1 MNDRRDPRRFAP
13 ATARNR
19 EFILAVLDRILPSAG
34 VLLEIGAGSGEHAA
48 YMAGRFPGIAWMPSD
63 PDPEARASIDA
74 WRDHVGAENVALA
87 LELDAAAERW
97 PVDGPASSADGPGRF
112 DAMLA
117 INVVHISPWS
127 TAVGLFRGAGRLL
140 RPGGVLYLYG
150 PYRIAGEHT
159 ARSNEAFDQSL
170 KARDPRW
177 GVRDLE
183 ALEKLASAAGLT
195 LSERVPMPANNF
207 SLVFRRP

>member
-19 EFILAVLDRILPSAG
+19 EFILAVLHRILPQTG

-48 YMAGRFPGIAWMPSD
+48 YMAGRFPGIAWTPSD
-63 PDPEARASIDA
+63 PDREARASIDA
-74 WRDHVGAENVALA
+74 WRDHVGVENLASA

-97 PVDGPASSADGPGRF
+97 PVDGSAARL

-140 RPGGVLYLYG
+140 RSGGVLYLYG
-150 PYRIAGEHT
+150 PYRIEGEHT

-170 KARDPRW
+170 RARDARW

-183 ALEKLASAAGLT
+183 ALVELASAAGLV

-207 SLVFRRP
+207 SLVFRRA

>member
-1 MNDRRDPRRFAP
+1 MNDRRDPRRCAP

-19 EFILAVLDRILPSAG
+19 ECILAVLDRILPQSG

-74 WRDHVGAENVALA
+74 WREHVGAENVAPA
-87 LELDAAAERW
+87 LELDVAAERW
-97 PVDGPASSADGPGRF
+97 SVEASVHGAGPGV

-127 TAVGLFRGAGRLL
+127 AAVGLFRGAGRLL
-140 RPGGVLYLYG
+140 RAGGVLYLYG

-159 ARSNEAFDQSL
+159 APSNEAFDQSL
-170 KARDPRW
+170 KARDARW

-183 ALEKLASAAGLT
+183 ALTALATDAGLV

-207 SLVFRRP
+207 SLVFRRA

>member
-1 MNDRRDPRRFAP
+1 MNDPRDPRRFAP

-19 EFILAVLDRILPSAG
+19 ECILAVLGRFLPKSG
-34 VLLEIGAGSGEHAA
+34 VLLEIGAGSGEHAV
-48 YMAGRFPGIAWMPSD
+48 YMAGCFPGIAWMPSD

-74 WRDHVGAENVALA
+74 WREHVGAENLAPA

-97 PVDGPASSADGPGRF
+97 SVEDSVHGSGGI

-127 TAVGLFRGAGRLL
+127 TTVGLFRGAGRVL
-140 RPGGVLYLYG
+140 RADGVLYLYG

-159 ARSNEAFDQSL
+159 APSNEAFDQSL
-170 KARDPRW
+170 KARDARW

-183 ALEKLASAAGLT
+183 ALTALATDAGFV
-195 LSERVPMPANNF
+195 LSERVSMPANNF
-207 SLVFRRP
+207 SLVFRRA